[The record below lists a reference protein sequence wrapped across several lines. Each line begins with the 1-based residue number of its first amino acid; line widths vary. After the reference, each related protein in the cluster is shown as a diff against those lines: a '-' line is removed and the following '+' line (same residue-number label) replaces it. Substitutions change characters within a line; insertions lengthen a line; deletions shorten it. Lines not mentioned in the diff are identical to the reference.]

1 MTRTKMLFGKLALL
15 HTSVPSGTA
24 SKLLADRPAGDAP
37 RPAGAYTKPLD
48 NVPAGILYMTLASF
62 LFAAS
67 SAIAKW
73 QVALYPVGEV
83 MFFRSASS
91 FLVCAAVV
99 LPFAGLSVFAT
110 SRPGAHIA
118 RGISQSISQTFTVI
132 AFSLMPLAGAIAINF
147 SAPLWA
153 ALISVIWLK
162 ERASPMRWAVL
173 LTGFSG
179 VLIVASPGTDSL
191 QIGALFALANAIMY
205 GSVTVAVRGMTATES
220 ALTLLMWQMVVLAIL
235 HSFLLVFGFRMPTA
249 LDGAML
255 ALSGVAN
262 AAAQYAWTRSLL
274 LAPTTA
280 VSPFYYLMLVWAI
293 GIGYFV
299 WGDVPTIG
307 LLIGSAI
314 VVTSGLILLW
324 HEARQKRK
332 G

>member
-1 MTRTKMLFGKLALL
+1 MAFGKLAL
-15 HTSVPSGTA
+15 HRHSVPSGNAAKT
-24 SKLLADRPAGDAP
+24 SLLADRPAGSAP
-37 RPAGAYTKPLD
+37 RPAGAFIKPLD
-48 NVPAGILYMTLASF
+48 NVPAGILYMVLATF
-62 LFAAS
+62 LFAVS

-73 QVALYPVGEV
+73 QVAIYPVGEV

-91 FLVCAAVV
+91 LLVCAAVV
-99 LPFAGLSVFAT
+99 LPFTGLSVFAT

-118 RGISQSISQTFTVI
+118 RGLSQSISQTFTVI

-153 ALISVIWLK
+153 ALLSVLWLK

-220 ALTLLMWQMVVLAIL
+220 ALTLLMWQMVVLGIV
-235 HSFLLVFGFRMPTA
+235 HTFLLAFGFRMPTA
-249 LDGAML
+249 ADAAML
-255 ALSGVAN
+255 GFSGVAN

-299 WGDVPTIG
+299 WGDVPTSG

-314 VVTSGLILLW
+314 VVGSGLLLLW
-324 HEARQKRK
+324 HEAKQKRR